1 MKIKTFSVIARVPE
15 KLKPLPEIA
24 NNLWFSWYFP
34 AIELFKRLDPDV
46 WEESNYNPKYML
58 NIISQETL
66 KKAAEDES
74 FISYM
79 NEVYGDFKA
88 YLKGGDWFKKNYAS
102 LDNKVFAYFSM
113 EFGLDECLPIYSG
126 GLGILS
132 GDHLK
137 AASDLNL
144 PLVGVGFLYQQGYF
158 KQYLNADGWQQ
169 EVYPENE
176 FFYMPVS
183 LATDAKREPIKIT
196 LDCQARKVV
205 IQVWECMVGRVKLLL
220 LDSNLLENTP
230 EDRLITAQL
239 YGGNIEMRIKQE
251 LLLGI
256 GGVRALYALKYDPAV
271 FHMNEGHSAFLSL
284 ERIKRCMTIDKLSLK
299 EAFNFVKTTN
309 VFTTHTPVAAGND
322 RFENSLLL
330 SYLTKFLMDIG
341 MSEKAFIELGRE
353 NPKDESELFCM
364 TVLALKTAMFCN
376 GVSKLHGE
384 VSRSMWNSVWPGLP
398 RDEVPIKSITNGV
411 HIRTWVSHDLADLYN
426 RYLGPNW
433 GLTPDKKNIWERVD
447 SIPDIE
453 LWGTHERRRERLVS
467 FARNKIVEQLKQKG
481 VGSSEI
487 ERAGDIL
494 NPKALTIGFAK
505 RFTTYKRATLIFKD
519 LVRLAKILSDEKR
532 PVQIIFAGKAH
543 PHDNP
548 GKKFIQDI
556 IRFGGLRE
564 FKNKIVFLEDY
575 DLSISRY
582 LVQGCDVW
590 LNTPRRPLEASGTSG
605 MKAAAN
611 GVLNLSVLDGWWTEG
626 YNAQNG
632 WAIGQGEEYDD
643 LEIENHVE
651 SMQIYNL
658 LEKEIIPLFY
668 NRHADGM
675 PRDWIAKMKE
685 SIKSNCYQF
694 NTSRMVSEYCQ
705 KFYIPAFESAQKLQ
719 LDKWGALKKL
729 TVWKER
735 LFREWKNVRVLNSRE
750 ISAKY
755 LKVDEKFS
763 VTTDVFLGRLNPEDV
778 NVEIYYGVL
787 DRKGRVFEPINENMI
802 LQEAKRGDVYSYTI
816 TIACSFSGR
825 YGYAVRVLPKNELL
839 PHPYEMGWI
848 TWEK

>member
-1 MKIKTFSVIARVPE
+1 
-15 KLKPLPEIA
+15 
-24 NNLWFSWYFP
+24 
-34 AIELFKRLDPDV
+34 
-46 WEESNYNPKYML
+46 
-58 NIISQETL
+58 
-66 KKAAEDES
+66 
-74 FISYM
+74 
-79 NEVYGDFKA
+79 
-88 YLKGGDWFKKNYAS
+88 
-102 LDNKVFAYFSM
+102 
-113 EFGLDECLPIYSG
+113 
-126 GLGILS
+126 
-132 GDHLK
+132 
-137 AASDLNL
+137 
-144 PLVGVGFLYQQGYF
+144 
-158 KQYLNADGWQQ
+158 
-169 EVYPENE
+169 
-176 FFYMPVS
+176 
-183 LATDAKREPIKIT
+183 
-196 LDCQARKVV
+196 
-205 IQVWECMVGRVKLLL
+205 
-220 LDSNLLENTP
+220 
-230 EDRLITAQL
+230 
-239 YGGNIEMRIKQE
+239 
-251 LLLGI
+251 
-256 GGVRALYALKYDPAV
+256 
-271 FHMNEGHSAFLSL
+271 
-284 ERIKRCMTIDKLSLK
+284 
-299 EAFNFVKTTN
+299 
-309 VFTTHTPVAAGND
+309 
-322 RFENSLLL
+322 
-330 SYLTKFLMDIG
+330 
-341 MSEKAFIELGRE
+341 
-353 NPKDESELFCM
+353 
-364 TVLALKTAMFCN
+364 
-376 GVSKLHGE
+376 
-384 VSRSMWNSVWPGLP
+384 
-398 RDEVPIKSITNGV
+398 
-411 HIRTWVSHDLADLYN
+411 
-426 RYLGPNW
+426 
-433 GLTPDKKNIWERVD
+433 
-447 SIPDIE
+447 
-453 LWGTHERRRERLVS
+453 
-467 FARNKIVEQLKQKG
+467 
-481 VGSSEI
+481 
-487 ERAGDIL
+487 
-494 NPKALTIGFAK
+494 
-505 RFTTYKRATLIFKD
+505 LIFKD